1 MVINKTKRK
10 KYQSELKESQ
20 TNSKALQTLKKL
32 FELNQENPNRIKS
45 QRRKIRKD
53 EQRRTRIEE
62 YQKKKRKFRK
72 QQQKRTKMLSQ
83 KKKLK

>member
-1 MVINKTKRK
+1 MDF
-10 KYQSELKESQ
+10 KY
-20 TNSKALQTLKKL
+20 T
-32 FELNQENPNRIKS
+32 KS